1 MGNNR
6 IMTEKE
12 AAGGKNRTVL
22 AAVGAAALWAAFQ
35 MAAAA
40 EMGLEGGAWY
50 ASPCLACGML
60 FLLSAFALPDG
71 VSGRMERQIR
81 KGRKDAAADFFLA
94 SLILAAAG
102 GGILAAALWFG
113 AEALA
118 AVFGPAEGAFLWRA
132 LAPAAWMMMIQG
144 AARGGFCGRKM
155 GTFAGISLLLEAA
168 AGGIAAWLWTADGVR
183 EAVRSSLVYGTD
195 PSGGLF
201 AAEGAVRGFSA
212 GTAVSLAFLL
222 LAVFA
227 RRRKLF
233 CGGRKKSPV
242 LLTGSALRALVPGV
256 LTVISWGA
264 VLLWEGFL
272 YGKTDAAGWG
282 EFVRCELAVCLLAAA
297 ACSGGVYSAAA
308 LARGKRDRRGRLA
321 GAVRLAAIPAAAGA
335 VLLAV
340 FGNPLHRIFFGGES
354 LRTGLPAACAVSV
367 ILLSL
372 AAVLT
377 ASLFSLGKRG
387 LAAAFSVTAAAV
399 GAAAAGICQMAG
411 LGNFGPAAAQAA
423 GLLWLCLSEGA
434 ALSLMTRPAKIPSAP
449 ETEVRGRS
457 RRRR

>member
-1 MGNNR
+1 MEPMEYLNAFLCGGILCAIGQIIIDKTRLTPAR
-6 IMTEKE
+6 ILTGYVV
-12 AAGGKNRTVL
+12 AGV
-22 AAVGAAALWAAFQ
+22 
-35 MAAAA
+35 
-40 EMGLEGGAWY
+40 
-50 ASPCLACGML
+50 
-60 FLLSAFALPDG
+60 LLSALGLYEPLAEWGGAGATVPLTGFGHNLAKG
-71 VSGRMERQIR
+71 VRE
-81 KGRKDAAADFFLA
+81 AVAADGWIGVFT
-94 SLILAAAG
+94 G
-102 GGILAAALWFG
+102 GL
-113 AEALA
+113 
-118 AVFGPAEGAFLWRA
+118 
-132 LAPAAWMMMIQG
+132 
-144 AARGGFCGRKM
+144 
-155 GTFAGISLLLEAA
+155 TAA

-195 PSGGLF
+195 QYGGMF

-233 CGGRKKSPV
+233 CGERKKSPV

-272 YGKTDAAGWG
+272 YGKADAAGWG
-282 EFVRCELAVCLLAAA
+282 EFVRCELAVCLLAAE

-308 LARGKRDRRGRLA
+308 LSKGKRDRRGRLA

-340 FGNPLHRIFFGGES
+340 FGNPLHRIFFGGEP

-377 ASLFSLGKRG
+377 VSLFSLGKRG

-399 GAAAAGICQMAG
+399 GAAAAGICQAAG
-411 LGNFGPAAAQAA
+411 LGSFGPAAAQAA